1 MVGFKADAR
10 CRASVCSAQAVQLRS
25 SVDSSIPSQK
35 ERGRLPGGCCL
46 ESCCRREKGA
56 QGLGSTGQLD
66 TEMSLAL
73 PESTMGS
80 FMLLQLVSQPYW
92 KPCPRAGG
100 SGRCAAPSGSRRQQ
114 QPSSGRCR
122 CRSSSERLKAGLSRE
137 LPEPGHERAQC
148 GAAASSGRQKRR

>member
-35 ERGRLPGGCCL
+35 ERGRLPGCWGEGGAGGGGGAPPTSPTFRRGSVTPAPPSCVPVLTGCCL

-92 KPCPRAGG
+92 KL
-100 SGRCAAPSGSRRQQ
+100 AAKSIGN
-114 QPSSGRCR
+114 
-122 CRSSSERLKAGLSRE
+122 
-137 LPEPGHERAQC
+137 
-148 GAAASSGRQKRR
+148 

>member
-92 KPCPRAGG
+92 KL
-100 SGRCAAPSGSRRQQ
+100 AAKSIGN
-114 QPSSGRCR
+114 
-122 CRSSSERLKAGLSRE
+122 
-137 LPEPGHERAQC
+137 
-148 GAAASSGRQKRR
+148 